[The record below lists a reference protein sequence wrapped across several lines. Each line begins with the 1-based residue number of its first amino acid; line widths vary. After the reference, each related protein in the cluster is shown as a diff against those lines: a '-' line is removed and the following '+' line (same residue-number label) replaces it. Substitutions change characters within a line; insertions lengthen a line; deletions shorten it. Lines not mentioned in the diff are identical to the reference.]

1 MDNWKSISLD
11 MTGYQTFVTEWG
23 LGRVRA
29 QENKMLI
36 PTSDNAV
43 GPAPPN
49 VPPAR
54 RRVMDPRKVF
64 PINHRYVVAKVRK
77 IEEFMEQPGS

>member
-1 MDNWKSISLD
+1 MGLGTRCYVKNGGGDRNWRIPLD
-11 MTGYQTFVTEWG
+11 TTGYQTFVTEWG

-36 PTSDNAV
+36 PTSDNDV

-64 PINHRYVVAKVRK
+64 PIG
-77 IEEFMEQPGS
+77 IS